1 MPEQL
6 AGDVA
11 WLGGS
16 LLYAWLACVFAQLAA
31 LAPAWARRAPARAKP
46 RCKHAREATPW
57 VRTALAISFALLLT
71 VPPGLLAALLAYRPD
86 AVGAAECGVFA
97 GLWLGARHNLA
108 KRARTTAVAGCMVGA
123 VSIVVCLVS
132 FLMLPALPA
141 SGRAALYVTATLGAL
156 LTGAAASAFAYSASV
171 GMSGGAGMNERRRLP
186 FRPGD
191 RVVHA
196 IAFVLFAIL
205 GYGFAAVRIL
215 ASAELGLSVL
225 VAACV
230 LAAAFGVR
238 LMGGAR
244 RPVAPRPGIMRAFA
258 GGQADADSRIAS
270 KSPVRARFAGVPGA
284 WLMAACGR
292 GAVEPASLDIWL
304 ADCEPPFETPR
315 TLHHASQD
323 LPRRRRN
330 RSREGALRLRQG
342 LHHGLH

>member
-31 LAPAWARRAPARAKP
+31 LAPAWARRAPERAKP
-46 RCKHAREATPW
+46 RCKHAREVAPR

-71 VPPGLLAALLAYRPD
+71 VPPGLLAALVAYRPD
-86 AVGAAECGVFA
+86 AVGAAECGVLA

-108 KRARTTAVAGCMVGA
+108 KRARATAVAGCVVSA
-123 VSIVVCLVS
+123 VSMGVCLVS
-132 FLMLPALPA
+132 FLMMPALST

-156 LTGAAASAFAYSASV
+156 LAGAAASAFAYGASV

-191 RVVHA
+191 CVVHA

-244 RPVAPRPGIMRAFA
+244 LPVAPRPGIVRASA
-258 GGQADADSRIAS
+258 GEQADADARIAS
-270 KSPVRARFAGVPGA
+270 KPPARSRFAGVPSV
-284 WLMAACGR
+284 WLAAACGR
-292 GAVEPASLDIWL
+292 CALEPASLDLWL

>member
-16 LLYAWLACVFAQLAA
+16 LLFAWLVCAFAQLAA

-46 RCKHAREATPW
+46 RCKHAREVKPRA
-57 VRTALAISFALLLT
+57 RTALAISFAMLLT

-86 AVGAAECGVFA
+86 AVAAAECGALA
-97 GLWLGARHNLA
+97 GLWLGARHDLA
-108 KRARTTAVAGCMVGA
+108 RRARATAVAGCMVGA
-123 VSIVVCLVS
+123 VSICVCLAS
-132 FLMLPALPA
+132 FLLLPALPA

-156 LTGAAASAFAYSASV
+156 LTGAAANAFACGAS
-171 GMSGGAGMNERRRLP
+171 MNERRRLP

-196 IAFVLFAIL
+196 IAFVLFAVL
-205 GYGFAAVRIL
+205 GYGFAAVPML
-215 ASAELGLSVL
+215 ASEEFGLSVL

-230 LAAAFGVR
+230 LAAALGVH

-244 RPVAPRPGIMRAFA
+244 RPVTPRPGITRAPA
-258 GGQADADSRIAS
+258 DEQASQGNAFSRMAS
-270 KSPVRARFAGVPGA
+270 KSPALARFAGMPGE
-284 WLMAACGR
+284 WLVAACGR
-292 GAVEPASLDIWL
+292 GALEPESLDIWL
-304 ADCEPPFETPR
+304 ADSEEPR
-315 TLHHASQD
+315 ALHHVAQD

-330 RSREGALRLRQG
+330 RSRHGAHRLRQG
-342 LHHGLH
+342 LH